1 MQTRGSGL
9 IRRPFYSTMGRI
21 GSGPFSETVKIQF
34 MVALH
39 GSVRPHVCHGRARQ
53 RTVMSMNSRMA
64 FAIQRFLSRK
74 SCISVGAAGKGI
86 PMPIASLCFGGP
98 RGWFFGWFLCG
109 GVVVLA
115 IERRKGG

>member
-1 MQTRGSGL
+1 MFSGNVDLRGVV
-9 IRRPFYSTMGRI
+9 GRSDKRA
-21 GSGPFSETVKIQF
+21 GEVFRLSETVKNQF

-39 GSVRPHVCHGRARQ
+39 GSVRPHVCYGRARQ
-53 RTVMSMNSRMA
+53 RTAMSMNSRLA

-74 SCISVGAAGKGI
+74 SCISVGAAGKGM
-86 PMPIASLCFGGP
+86 PMPIASWCFGGS
-98 RGWFFGWFLCG
+98 RGWFLCG